1 MFVDSINYPRAMT
14 SCDSALL
21 KVGLPSTYY
30 LSLAVDHQEELGH
43 LQLNNPTLKDPMTYR
58 MSQMSSLGFYSS
70 AYAHVKK
77 VATTL
82 SPTKS
87 SKLKTCSSPY
97 FAVPSCTKWPNWVH
111 YQLHVLHLLK
121 LLLRLVVLKQLE
133 FCMSHSLFLKYLVH
147 YRMPNSLSRYIVA
160 TKKKIILVFILTLK
174 HVRVSI

>member
-1 MFVDSINYPRAMT
+1 MLFSKA
-14 SCDSALL
+14 
-21 KVGLPSTYY
+21 GLPSTYY

-87 SKLKTCSSPY
+87 SKTENMFITLFCSAFLHQMTKLSTLST
-97 FAVPSCTKWPNWVH
+97 SCTTLAKA
-111 YQLHVLHLLK
+111 
-121 LLLRLVVLKQLE
+121 
-133 FCMSHSLFLKYLVH
+133 F
-147 YRMPNSLSRYIVA
+147 
-160 TKKKIILVFILTLK
+160 TKTGGIEAA
-174 HVRVSI
+174 